1 MEITLTYVLVWY
13 SDRVTEIDVSSIIL
27 GPWSHF
33 VLFRPSGR
41 LIAVPSVPS

>member
-1 MEITLTYVLVWY
+1 MEINLTYLLVWY

-33 VLFRPSGR
+33 VLFSCPSGR
-41 LIAVPSVPS
+41 LIAVPS